1 MALSVQAQ
9 LKKVLAPFARA
20 VGVDIKKLKEGK
32 QDKLQAGLNI
42 QISEEGVISATAPNQ
57 APDLSA
63 YSTTEQITTLVDG
76 KVAGLVKE
84 EALNTKLADY
94 ATTTSV
100 DTKLADYSTL
110 TAVDTKLADYTT
122 TTALTTKLADYATT
136 TSVDTKLTDY
146 TTTAALTT
154 KLGDYATTASLTT
167 TLADY
172 AKAAEVQPKL
182 TAGPGISISGEGVI
196 TAAAPDL
203 TGYVKEEALDFGELD
218 LVAEYEAGKNGTVE
232 SEGPQGPP
240 PRTETGAT
248 PSPAEPPAMGK
259 PQ

>member
-100 DTKLADYSTL
+100 DTKLADYSTI
-110 TAVDTKLADYTT
+110 TAVDTKLA
-122 TTALTTKLADYATT
+122 
-136 TSVDTKLTDY
+136 DY

-182 TAGPGISISGEGVI
+182 TAGPGITI
-196 TAAAPDL
+196 TENNQIVANPPDL
-203 TGYVKEEALDFGELD
+203 TGYVKEEALDFSTLD
-218 LVAEYEAGKNGTVE
+218 LVAEYEAGKRGEAVAPE
-232 SEGPQGPP
+232 ASA
-240 PRTETGAT
+240 ETGT
-248 PSPAEPPAMGK
+248 PTPADGPK
-259 PQ
+259 SQ

>member
-122 TTALTTKLADYATT
+122 T
-136 TSVDTKLTDY
+136 
-146 TTTAALTT
+146 AALTT

-203 TGYVKEEALDFGELD
+203 TGYVKEEALDFSTLD
-218 LVAEYEAGKNGTVE
+218 LVAEYEAGKRGETEAAAPVAGAE
-232 SEGPQGPP
+232 SPQ
-240 PRTETGAT
+240 
-248 PSPAEPPAMGK
+248 
-259 PQ
+259 Q

>member
-20 VGVDIKKLKEGK
+20 VGVDIKKLKDGK

-100 DTKLADYSTL
+100 DTKLADYSTT
-110 TAVDTKLADYTT
+110 TAVDTKLA
-122 TTALTTKLADYATT
+122 
-136 TSVDTKLTDY
+136 DY

-203 TGYVKEEALDFGELD
+203 TGYVREEALDFGTLD
-218 LVAEYEAGKNGTVE
+218 LVAEYEAGKNGEAAAPVA
-232 SEGPQGPP
+232 SA
-240 PRTETGAT
+240 ETGT
-248 PSPAEPPAMGK
+248 QGVGSPA
-259 PQ
+259 Q

>member
-20 VGVDIKKLKEGK
+20 VGVDIKKLKDGK

-94 ATTTSV
+94 ATTTAV
-100 DTKLADYSTL
+100 DTKLADYSTT
-110 TAVDTKLADYTT
+110 TAVDTKLA
-122 TTALTTKLADYATT
+122 
-136 TSVDTKLTDY
+136 DY

-196 TAAAPDL
+196 TATAPDL
-203 TGYVKEEALDFGELD
+203 TGYVREEALDFGELD
-218 LVAEYEAGKNGTVE
+218 LVAEYEAGKRGEAVAPE
-232 SEGPQGPP
+232 ASA
-240 PRTETGAT
+240 ETGT
-248 PSPAEPPAMGK
+248 PTPADGPK

>member
-94 ATTTSV
+94 ATTASV
-100 DTKLADYSTL
+100 DTKLADYSTI
-110 TAVDTKLADYTT
+110 TAVDTKLA
-122 TTALTTKLADYATT
+122 
-136 TSVDTKLTDY
+136 DY

-182 TAGPGISISGEGVI
+182 TAGTGISISEHGEI
-196 TAAAPDL
+196 TSTVDL

-218 LVAEYEAGKNGTVE
+218 LVAEYEAGKNGTAEAAAPVAGTE
-232 SEGPQGPP
+232 SPQ
-240 PRTETGAT
+240 
-248 PSPAEPPAMGK
+248 
-259 PQ
+259 Q

>member
-20 VGVDIKKLKEGK
+20 VGVDIKKLKDGK

-94 ATTTSV
+94 ATTASV
-100 DTKLADYSTL
+100 DTKLADYATTTAVDTKL
-110 TAVDTKLADYTT
+110 ADYTNTTALNTKLADYATITAVDTKLADYTT
-122 TTALTTKLADYATT
+122 T
-136 TSVDTKLTDY
+136 
-146 TTTAALTT
+146 AALNT

-182 TAGPGISISGEGVI
+182 TAGPGITI
-196 TAAAPDL
+196 TENNQIVANPPDL
-203 TGYVKEEALDFGELD
+203 TGYVKEEALDFGTLD
-218 LVAEYEAGKNGTVE
+218 LVAEYEAGKRGEAAAPEASVNTGDQTP
-232 SEGPQGPP
+232 PQ
-240 PRTETGAT
+240 
-248 PSPAEPPAMGK
+248 
-259 PQ
+259 

>member
-100 DTKLADYSTL
+100 DTKLADYSTT
-110 TAVDTKLADYTT
+110 TAVDTKLA
-122 TTALTTKLADYATT
+122 
-136 TSVDTKLTDY
+136 DY

-182 TAGPGISISGEGVI
+182 TAGTGISISEHGEI
-196 TAAAPDL
+196 AATVDL

-218 LVAEYEAGKNGTVE
+218 LVAEYEAGKRGE
-232 SEGPQGPP
+232 
-240 PRTETGAT
+240 TEAAAPVAGAEIT
-248 PSPAEPPAMGK
+248 TFLAPALM
-259 PQ
+259 

>member
-20 VGVDIKKLKEGK
+20 VGVDIKKLKDGK

-94 ATTTSV
+94 ATTASV
-100 DTKLADYSTL
+100 DTKLADYATTTAVDTKL
-110 TAVDTKLADYTT
+110 ADYTNTTALNTKLADYATTTAVDTKLADYTT
-122 TTALTTKLADYATT
+122 T
-136 TSVDTKLTDY
+136 
-146 TTTAALTT
+146 AALNT

-182 TAGPGISISGEGVI
+182 TAGPGITI
-196 TAAAPDL
+196 TENNQIVANPPDL
-203 TGYVKEEALDFGELD
+203 TGYVKEEALDFSTLD
-218 LVAEYEAGKNGTVE
+218 LVAEYEAGKRGETE
-232 SEGPQGPP
+232 AAAPEASA
-240 PRTETGAT
+240 ETGDQA
-248 PSPAEPPAMGK
+248 PPK
-259 PQ
+259 

>member
-20 VGVDIKKLKEGK
+20 VGVDIKKLKDGK

-94 ATTTSV
+94 ATTASV
-100 DTKLADYSTL
+100 DTKLADYATI
-110 TAVDTKLADYTT
+110 TAVDTKLADYTN
-122 TTALTTKLADYATT
+122 TAALNTKLADYATT
-136 TSVDTKLTDY
+136 TAVDTKLADY

-182 TAGPGISISGEGVI
+182 TAGPGITI
-196 TAAAPDL
+196 TENNQIVANPPDL
-203 TGYVKEEALDFGELD
+203 TGYVKEEALDFSTLD
-218 LVAEYEAGKNGTVE
+218 LVAEYEAGKRGEAVAPE
-232 SEGPQGPP
+232 ASA
-240 PRTETGAT
+240 ETGDQA
-248 PSPAEPPAMGK
+248 PP
-259 PQ
+259 Q

>member
-94 ATTTSV
+94 ATITSV
-100 DTKLADYSTL
+100 DTKLADYSTI
-110 TAVDTKLADYTT
+110 TAVDTKLA
-122 TTALTTKLADYATT
+122 
-136 TSVDTKLTDY
+136 DY

-182 TAGPGISISGEGVI
+182 TAGPGITI
-196 TAAAPDL
+196 TENNQIVANPPDL
-203 TGYVKEEALDFGELD
+203 TGYVKEEALDFSTLD
-218 LVAEYEAGKNGTVE
+218 LVAEYEAGKRGEAVAPE
-232 SEGPQGPP
+232 ASA
-240 PRTETGAT
+240 ETGT
-248 PSPAEPPAMGK
+248 PTPADGPK

>member
-94 ATTTSV
+94 ATTASV
-100 DTKLADYSTL
+100 DTKLADYSTI
-110 TAVDTKLADYTT
+110 TAVDTKLA
-122 TTALTTKLADYATT
+122 
-136 TSVDTKLTDY
+136 DY

-182 TAGPGISISGEGVI
+182 TAGPGITI
-196 TAAAPDL
+196 TENNQIVANPPDL
-203 TGYVKEEALDFGELD
+203 TGYVKEEALDFSTLD
-218 LVAEYEAGKNGTVE
+218 LVAEYEAGKRGEAVAPE
-232 SEGPQGPP
+232 ASA
-240 PRTETGAT
+240 ETGT
-248 PSPAEPPAMGK
+248 PTPADGPK

>member
-20 VGVDIKKLKEGK
+20 VGVDIKKLKDGK

-100 DTKLADYSTL
+100 DTKLADY
-110 TAVDTKLADYTT
+110 
-122 TTALTTKLADYATT
+122 
-136 TSVDTKLTDY
+136 

-203 TGYVKEEALDFGELD
+203 TGYVKEEALDFSTLD
-218 LVAEYEAGKNGTVE
+218 LVAEYEAGKSGTIHSAPDEPGDRVYVAA
-232 SEGPQGPP
+232 PP
-240 PRTETGAT
+240 IG
-248 PSPAEPPAMGK
+248 
-259 PQ
+259 

>member
-20 VGVDIKKLKEGK
+20 VGVDIKKLKDGK

-100 DTKLADYSTL
+100 DTKLADYSTT
-110 TAVDTKLADYTT
+110 TAVDTKLA
-122 TTALTTKLADYATT
+122 
-136 TSVDTKLTDY
+136 DY

-203 TGYVKEEALDFGELD
+203 TGYVKEEALDFSTLD
-218 LVAEYEAGKNGTVE
+218 LVAEYEAGKNGTPVA
-232 SEGPQGPP
+232 SEENAGGNPAP
-240 PRTETGAT
+240 AT
-248 PSPAEPPAMGK
+248 PPGVGK

>member
-20 VGVDIKKLKEGK
+20 VGVDIKKLKDGK

-94 ATTTSV
+94 ATTASV
-100 DTKLADYSTL
+100 DTKLADYS
-110 TAVDTKLADYTT
+110 
-122 TTALTTKLADYATT
+122 
-136 TSVDTKLTDY
+136 
-146 TTTAALTT
+146 TTAALTT

-182 TAGPGISISGEGVI
+182 TAGTGITISEHGEIASTV
-196 TAAAPDL
+196 DL

-218 LVAEYEAGKNGTVE
+218 LVAEYEAGKNGEAAAPVA
-232 SEGPQGPP
+232 SA
-240 PRTETGAT
+240 ETGT
-248 PSPAEPPAMGK
+248 QGVGSPA
-259 PQ
+259 Q

>member
-1 MALSVQAQ
+1 MALSIQAQ

-122 TTALTTKLADYATT
+122 T
-136 TSVDTKLTDY
+136 
-146 TTTAALTT
+146 AALTT

-203 TGYVKEEALDFGELD
+203 TGYVKEEALDFSTLD
-218 LVAEYEAGKNGTVE
+218 LVAEYEAGKSGTVH
-232 SEGPQGPP
+232 SAPDIPGDHVYVAAPP
-240 PRTETGAT
+240 VG
-248 PSPAEPPAMGK
+248 
-259 PQ
+259 

>member
-100 DTKLADYSTL
+100 DTKLADYATL
-110 TAVDTKLADYTT
+110 TAVDTKLA
-122 TTALTTKLADYATT
+122 
-136 TSVDTKLTDY
+136 DY

-182 TAGPGISISGEGVI
+182 TAGHGISISGEGVI

-203 TGYVKEEALDFGELD
+203 TGYVKEEALDFSTLD
-218 LVAEYEAGKNGTVE
+218 LVAEYEAGKRGEAVAPE
-232 SEGPQGPP
+232 ASA
-240 PRTETGAT
+240 ETGT
-248 PSPAEPPAMGK
+248 PTPADGPK

>member
-1 MALSVQAQ
+1 MALSIQAQ

-122 TTALTTKLADYATT
+122 TTALTTKL
-136 TSVDTKLTDY
+136 
-146 TTTAALTT
+146 
-154 KLGDYATTASLTT
+154 GDYATTASLTT

-203 TGYVKEEALDFGELD
+203 TGYVKEEALDFSTLD
-218 LVAEYEAGKNGTVE
+218 LVAEYEAGKRGETEAAAPVAGAE
-232 SEGPQGPP
+232 SPQ
-240 PRTETGAT
+240 
-248 PSPAEPPAMGK
+248 
-259 PQ
+259 Q

>member
-20 VGVDIKKLKEGK
+20 VGVDIKKLKDGK

-94 ATTTSV
+94 ATTASV
-100 DTKLADYSTL
+100 DTKLADYSTI
-110 TAVDTKLADYTT
+110 TAVDTKLA
-122 TTALTTKLADYATT
+122 
-136 TSVDTKLTDY
+136 DY

-182 TAGPGISISGEGVI
+182 TAGTGISISEHGEI
-196 TAAAPDL
+196 TSTVDL

-218 LVAEYEAGKNGTVE
+218 LVAEYEAGKRGETEAAAPVA
-232 SEGPQGPP
+232 G
-240 PRTETGAT
+240 TETGT
-248 PSPAEPPAMGK
+248 PGVGSPA
-259 PQ
+259 Q

>member
-9 LKKVLAPFARA
+9 LKKVLTPFARA

-100 DTKLADYSTL
+100 DTKLADYSTT
-110 TAVDTKLADYTT
+110 TAVDTKLA
-122 TTALTTKLADYATT
+122 
-136 TSVDTKLTDY
+136 DY

-203 TGYVKEEALDFGELD
+203 TGYVKEEALDFSTLD
-218 LVAEYEAGKNGTVE
+218 LVAEYEAGKRGE
-232 SEGPQGPP
+232 AAAPEAS
-240 PRTETGAT
+240 TETGVQA
-248 PSPAEPPAMGK
+248 PP
-259 PQ
+259 Q

>member
-20 VGVDIKKLKEGK
+20 VGVAIKKLKEGK

-100 DTKLADYSTL
+100 DTKLADYSTT
-110 TAVDTKLADYTT
+110 TAVDTKLA
-122 TTALTTKLADYATT
+122 
-136 TSVDTKLTDY
+136 DY

-182 TAGPGISISGEGVI
+182 TAGTGIAISEHGEI
-196 TAAAPDL
+196 TSTVDL

-218 LVAEYEAGKNGTVE
+218 LVAEYEAGKNGTPVA
-232 SEGPQGPP
+232 SEENAGGNPAP
-240 PRTETGAT
+240 AT
-248 PSPAEPPAMGK
+248 PPGVGK

>member
-20 VGVDIKKLKEGK
+20 VGVDIKKLKDGK

-100 DTKLADYSTL
+100 DTKLADYSTT
-110 TAVDTKLADYTT
+110 TAVDTKLA
-122 TTALTTKLADYATT
+122 
-136 TSVDTKLTDY
+136 DY

-203 TGYVKEEALDFGELD
+203 TGYVREEALDFGTLD
-218 LVAEYEAGKNGTVE
+218 LVAEYEAGKNGEAAAPVA
-232 SEGPQGPP
+232 SEGGNPAPGV
-240 PRTETGAT
+240 G
-248 PSPAEPPAMGK
+248 SPA
-259 PQ
+259 Q

>member
-20 VGVDIKKLKEGK
+20 VGVDIKKLKDGK

-122 TTALTTKLADYATT
+122 T
-136 TSVDTKLTDY
+136 
-146 TTTAALTT
+146 AALTT

-203 TGYVKEEALDFGELD
+203 TGYVKEEALDFSTLD
-218 LVAEYEAGKNGTVE
+218 LVAEYEAGKSGTIHSAPDAPGDHVYVAA
-232 SEGPQGPP
+232 PP
-240 PRTETGAT
+240 VA
-248 PSPAEPPAMGK
+248 
-259 PQ
+259 

>member
-100 DTKLADYSTL
+100 DTKLADY
-110 TAVDTKLADYTT
+110 
-122 TTALTTKLADYATT
+122 
-136 TSVDTKLTDY
+136 

-203 TGYVKEEALDFGELD
+203 TGYVKEEALDFSTLD
-218 LVAEYEAGKNGTVE
+218 LVAEYEAGKGGTIYSATDEPGDHVYIAA
-232 SEGPQGPP
+232 PP
-240 PRTETGAT
+240 IG
-248 PSPAEPPAMGK
+248 
-259 PQ
+259 

>member
-100 DTKLADYSTL
+100 DTKLADYSTI
-110 TAVDTKLADYTT
+110 TAVDTKLA
-122 TTALTTKLADYATT
+122 
-136 TSVDTKLTDY
+136 DY

-182 TAGPGISISGEGVI
+182 TAGPGITI
-196 TAAAPDL
+196 TENNQIVANPPDL
-203 TGYVKEEALDFGELD
+203 TGYVREEALDFGELD
-218 LVAEYEAGKNGTVE
+218 LVAEYEAGKNGTPVA
-232 SEGPQGPP
+232 SEENAGGNPAP
-240 PRTETGAT
+240 AT
-248 PSPAEPPAMGK
+248 PPGVGK

>member
-1 MALSVQAQ
+1 MALSIQAQ

-122 TTALTTKLADYATT
+122 T
-136 TSVDTKLTDY
+136 
-146 TTTAALTT
+146 AALTT

-203 TGYVKEEALDFGELD
+203 TGYVREEALDFSTLD
-218 LVAEYEAGKNGTVE
+218 LVAEYEAGKNGEAAAPVA
-232 SEGPQGPP
+232 SA
-240 PRTETGAT
+240 ETGT
-248 PSPAEPPAMGK
+248 QGVGSPV
-259 PQ
+259 Q

>member
-20 VGVDIKKLKEGK
+20 VGVDIKKLKDGK

-100 DTKLADYSTL
+100 DTKLADYSTT
-110 TAVDTKLADYTT
+110 TAVDTKLA
-122 TTALTTKLADYATT
+122 
-136 TSVDTKLTDY
+136 DY

-203 TGYVKEEALDFGELD
+203 TGYVKEEALDFSTLD
-218 LVAEYEAGKNGTVE
+218 LVAEYEAGKNGTAE
-232 SEGPQGPP
+232 AAATS
-240 PRTETGAT
+240 ETGT
-248 PSPAEPPAMGK
+248 PTPAAPP
-259 PQ
+259 QQ

>member
-20 VGVDIKKLKEGK
+20 VGVDIKKLKDGK

-100 DTKLADYSTL
+100 DTKLADYSTT
-110 TAVDTKLADYTT
+110 TAVDTKLA
-122 TTALTTKLADYATT
+122 
-136 TSVDTKLTDY
+136 DY

-182 TAGPGISISGEGVI
+182 TAGPGVSISEQGVI
-196 TAAAPDL
+196 TVPAPDL
-203 TGYVKEEALDFGELD
+203 TGYVKEEALDFGDLN
-218 LVAEYEAGKNGTVE
+218 LVAEYEAGKNGEAEAPAAT
-232 SEGPQGPP
+232 G
-240 PRTETGAT
+240 ETAT
-248 PSPAEPPAMGK
+248 PSPAQPPMGK

>member
-1 MALSVQAQ
+1 MALSIQAQ

-94 ATTTSV
+94 
-100 DTKLADYSTL
+100 STL
-110 TAVDTKLADYTT
+110 TAVDTKLA
-122 TTALTTKLADYATT
+122 
-136 TSVDTKLTDY
+136 DY

-203 TGYVKEEALDFGELD
+203 TGYVKEEALDFSTLD
-218 LVAEYEAGKNGTVE
+218 LVAEYEAGKSGTIHSAPDEPGDHVYVAA
-232 SEGPQGPP
+232 PP
-240 PRTETGAT
+240 VG
-248 PSPAEPPAMGK
+248 
-259 PQ
+259 

>member
-1 MALSVQAQ
+1 MDLSVQAQ

-94 ATTTSV
+94 STT
-100 DTKLADYSTL
+100 
-110 TAVDTKLADYTT
+110 TAVDTKLA
-122 TTALTTKLADYATT
+122 
-136 TSVDTKLTDY
+136 DY

-182 TAGPGISISGEGVI
+182 TAGTGITISEHGEIASTV
-196 TAAAPDL
+196 DL

-218 LVAEYEAGKNGTVE
+218 LVAEYEAGKNGTAE
-232 SEGPQGPP
+232 AAAT
-240 PRTETGAT
+240 TETGT
-248 PSPAEPPAMGK
+248 PGVGSPA
-259 PQ
+259 Q

>member
-20 VGVDIKKLKEGK
+20 VGVDIKKLKDGK

-94 ATTTSV
+94 ATTASV
-100 DTKLADYSTL
+100 DTKLADYATT
-110 TAVDTKLADYTT
+110 TAVDTKLADYTN
-122 TTALTTKLADYATT
+122 TAALNTKLADYSTITA
-136 TSVDTKLTDY
+136 VDTKLADY

-182 TAGPGISISGEGVI
+182 TAGPGITI
-196 TAAAPDL
+196 TENNQIVATPPDL
-203 TGYVKEEALDFGELD
+203 TGYVKEEALDFSTLD
-218 LVAEYEAGKNGTVE
+218 LVAEYEAGKRGE
-232 SEGPQGPP
+232 AAAPEAS
-240 PRTETGAT
+240 TETGVQA
-248 PSPAEPPAMGK
+248 PP
-259 PQ
+259 Q

>member
-1 MALSVQAQ
+1 MALSIQAQ

-122 TTALTTKLADYATT
+122 T
-136 TSVDTKLTDY
+136 
-146 TTTAALTT
+146 AALTT

-218 LVAEYEAGKNGTVE
+218 LVAEYEAGKSGTVH
-232 SEGPQGPP
+232 SAP
-240 PRTETGAT
+240 
-248 PSPAEPPAMGK
+248 
-259 PQ
+259 

>member
-100 DTKLADYSTL
+100 DTKLTDYSTT
-110 TAVDTKLADYTT
+110 TAVDAKLA
-122 TTALTTKLADYATT
+122 
-136 TSVDTKLTDY
+136 DY

-182 TAGPGISISGEGVI
+182 TAGTGISISEHGEI
-196 TAAAPDL
+196 TSTVDL

-218 LVAEYEAGKNGTVE
+218 LVAEYEAGKNGTTE
-232 SEGPQGPP
+232 AAAT
-240 PRTETGAT
+240 TETGT
-248 PSPAEPPAMGK
+248 QGVGSPA
-259 PQ
+259 Q

>member
-100 DTKLADYSTL
+100 DTKLADYSTT
-110 TAVDTKLADYTT
+110 TAVDTKLA
-122 TTALTTKLADYATT
+122 
-136 TSVDTKLTDY
+136 DY

-182 TAGPGISISGEGVI
+182 TAGPGITI
-196 TAAAPDL
+196 TENNQIVANPPDL
-203 TGYVKEEALDFGELD
+203 TGYVKEEALDFSTLD
-218 LVAEYEAGKNGTVE
+218 LVAEYEAGKRGETE
-232 SEGPQGPP
+232 AAAPEASA
-240 PRTETGAT
+240 ETGT
-248 PSPAEPPAMGK
+248 PTPADGPK

>member
-20 VGVDIKKLKEGK
+20 VGVDIKKLKDGK

-100 DTKLADYSTL
+100 DTKLADYST
-110 TAVDTKLADYTT
+110 TTDVDTKLA
-122 TTALTTKLADYATT
+122 
-136 TSVDTKLTDY
+136 DY

-172 AKAAEVQPKL
+172 AKTAEVQPKL

-203 TGYVKEEALDFGELD
+203 TGYVREEALDFGTLD
-218 LVAEYEAGKNGTVE
+218 LVAEYEAGKNGTAE
-232 SEGPQGPP
+232 AAAT
-240 PRTETGAT
+240 TETGT
-248 PSPAEPPAMGK
+248 PAVSPQA
-259 PQ
+259 

>member
-20 VGVDIKKLKEGK
+20 VGVDIKKLKDGK

-100 DTKLADYSTL
+100 DTKLADYSTT
-110 TAVDTKLADYTT
+110 TAVDTKLA
-122 TTALTTKLADYATT
+122 
-136 TSVDTKLTDY
+136 DY

-203 TGYVKEEALDFGELD
+203 TGYVREEALDFGTLD
-218 LVAEYEAGKNGTVE
+218 LVAEYEAGKNGEAAAPVA
-232 SEGPQGPP
+232 SA
-240 PRTETGAT
+240 ETGT
-248 PSPAEPPAMGK
+248 PGVGSPA
-259 PQ
+259 Q

>member
-20 VGVDIKKLKEGK
+20 VGVDIKKLKDGK

-63 YSTTEQITTLVDG
+63 YSTTEQVTTLVDG

-100 DTKLADYSTL
+100 DTKLA
-110 TAVDTKLADYTT
+110 
-122 TTALTTKLADYATT
+122 
-136 TSVDTKLTDY
+136 DY

-203 TGYVKEEALDFGELD
+203 TGYVKEEALDFSTLD
-218 LVAEYEAGKNGTVE
+218 LVAEYEAGKNGTIHSAPDEPGDHVYVAA
-232 SEGPQGPP
+232 PP
-240 PRTETGAT
+240 IG
-248 PSPAEPPAMGK
+248 
-259 PQ
+259 

>member
-1 MALSVQAQ
+1 MALSIQAQ

-94 ATTTSV
+94 
-100 DTKLADYSTL
+100 STI

-122 TTALTTKLADYATT
+122 TAALTTKLA
-136 TSVDTKLTDY
+136 
-146 TTTAALTT
+146 
-154 KLGDYATTASLTT
+154 DYATTASLTT

-182 TAGPGISISGEGVI
+182 TAGHGISISGEGVI

-203 TGYVKEEALDFGELD
+203 TGYVKEEALDFSTLD
-218 LVAEYEAGKNGTVE
+218 LVAEYEAGKSGNIQP
-232 SEGPQGPP
+232 GPDSPGDHVYVAAPP
-240 PRTETGAT
+240 VG
-248 PSPAEPPAMGK
+248 
-259 PQ
+259 

>member
-20 VGVDIKKLKEGK
+20 VGVDIKKLKDGK

-94 ATTTSV
+94 ATTASV
-100 DTKLADYSTL
+100 DTKLADYATT
-110 TAVDTKLADYTT
+110 TAVDTKLADYTN
-122 TTALTTKLADYATT
+122 TAALNTKLADYATT
-136 TSVDTKLTDY
+136 TAVDTKLADY

-182 TAGPGISISGEGVI
+182 TAGPGIII
-196 TAAAPDL
+196 TENNQIVATPPDL
-203 TGYVKEEALDFGELD
+203 TGYVKEEALDFSTLD
-218 LVAEYEAGKNGTVE
+218 LVAEYEAGKRGE
-232 SEGPQGPP
+232 AAAPEASA
-240 PRTETGAT
+240 ETGT
-248 PSPAEPPAMGK
+248 PAPAEGK

>member
-20 VGVDIKKLKEGK
+20 VGVDIKKLKDGK

-122 TTALTTKLADYATT
+122 T
-136 TSVDTKLTDY
+136 
-146 TTTAALTT
+146 AALTT

-203 TGYVKEEALDFGELD
+203 TGYVKEEALDFSTLD
-218 LVAEYEAGKNGTVE
+218 LVAEYEAGKNGTPVE
-232 SEGPQGPP
+232 
-240 PRTETGAT
+240 TEEAHAAT
-248 PSPAEPPAMGK
+248 PSPAQPP
-259 PQ
+259 QQ

>member
-20 VGVDIKKLKEGK
+20 VGVDIKKLKDGK

-100 DTKLADYSTL
+100 DTKLADYSTT
-110 TAVDTKLADYTT
+110 TAVDTKLA
-122 TTALTTKLADYATT
+122 
-136 TSVDTKLTDY
+136 DY

-182 TAGPGISISGEGVI
+182 TAGTGISISEHGEI
-196 TAAAPDL
+196 AATVDL
-203 TGYVKEEALDFGELD
+203 TGYVKEEALDFSTLD
-218 LVAEYEAGKNGTVE
+218 LVAEYEAGKRGEAVAPE
-232 SEGPQGPP
+232 ASA
-240 PRTETGAT
+240 ETGT
-248 PSPAEPPAMGK
+248 PAVSPQA
-259 PQ
+259 